1 MLANLH
7 ILPPR
12 ATVCH
17 VFTKK
22 SLDIVPVIVYY
33 HKGTMILRIEKP
45 ESCPETAAC
54 QTTGDRFMLA
64 NLHILPPRATY
75 ATFMPRFLQNVVRYS
90 TGYSRLPQGTM
101 ILRIEK
107 PYSCPETILWI
118 EKPYRITAQ
127 ALTGVLGV
135 CLGVLG
141 VCLGVWIYISS

>member
-1 MLANLH
+1 
-7 ILPPR
+7 
-12 ATVCH
+12 
-17 VFTKK
+17 
-22 SLDIVPVIVYY
+22 
-33 HKGTMILRIEKP
+33 
-45 ESCPETAAC
+45 
-54 QTTGDRFMLA
+54 
-64 NLHILPPRATY
+64 
-75 ATFMPRFLQNVVRYS
+75 
-90 TGYSRLPQGTM
+90 M